1 MIYVQ
6 SLGRASRYYA
16 ARAALASVGA
26 RLTFA
31 ELENRVKGIASAL
44 SAKGFNA
51 GDRLALLLPNSPEYI
66 ELVYACSWLGVIA
79 VPINTRLSVAEIDR
93 VLADAGPHGLVRD
106 SSLPTPTV
114 RTPWQR
120 VLDQDPLEIR
130 PHLPPALF
138 YDPQPI
144 LPPLS
149 TTPPTLPPK
158 ASIVHPP

>member
-26 RLTFA
+26 RLTFS

-44 SAKGFNA
+44 SAQGFNA

-79 VPINTRLSVAEIDR
+79 VPINNPLSVPETDPL
-93 VLADAGPHGLVRD
+93 LADAGPHRVVRE
-106 SSLPTPTV
+106 S
-114 RTPWQR
+114 
-120 VLDQDPLEIR
+120 
-130 PHLPPALF
+130 
-138 YDPQPI
+138 
-144 LPPLS
+144 
-149 TTPPTLPPK
+149 
-158 ASIVHPP
+158 